1 MGVTKGSVV
10 FSCGTI
16 TRAGPHRALLT
27 VNGLVEAV
35 SPVLQVGWPIL
46 SIRVPASLETYATDV
61 SIVVAFTT
69 NICTPLMGAHSG
81 NLHPK
86 YVFTFDAV
94 WKNMKF
100 PLFCKIFRE
109 NKFIIMCTYTL
120 ISREFCLYFDF
131 TGFLLKSNERSKL
144 LRFPQCAF

>member
-86 YVFTFDAV
+86 YVLTFLTHSV
-94 WKNMKF
+94 KKHEILSHRYF
-100 PLFCKIFRE
+100 FRE
-109 NKFIIMCTYTL
+109 ISSLVTSLAKTL
-120 ISREFCLYFDF
+120 LSRNFCQKCVRVNFRNCHHQTSPSTTL
-131 TGFLLKSNERSKL
+131 
-144 LRFPQCAF
+144 CV

>member
-94 WKNMKF
+94 WKNMQF
-100 PLFCKIFRE
+100 PLFSRIFRE
-109 NKFIIMCTYTL
+109 NKFIFMHSVEKYCNCDHAQK
-120 ISREFCLYFDF
+120 IS
-131 TGFLLKSNERSKL
+131 
-144 LRFPQCAF
+144 

>member
-16 TRAGPHRALLT
+16 TRAGPHRAILT

-86 YVFTFDAV
+86 YVLTFCDAFMPLG
-94 WKNMKF
+94 KRISF
-100 PLFCKIFRE
+100 PFFNLQ
-109 NKFIIMCTYTL
+109 
-120 ISREFCLYFDF
+120 
-131 TGFLLKSNERSKL
+131 
-144 LRFPQCAF
+144 QCATAKRHF

>member
-109 NKFIIMCTYTL
+109 NKFIFMHHSVEKYCKLRSRSNNFVKSTL
-120 ISREFCLYFDF
+120 
-131 TGFLLKSNERSKL
+131 
-144 LRFPQCAF
+144 

>member
-86 YVFTFDAV
+86 YVLTFLIHSV
-94 WKNMKF
+94 KKHEIVSNSKV
-100 PLFCKIFRE
+100 FRE
-109 NKFIIMCTYTL
+109 NKY
-120 ISREFCLYFDF
+120 
-131 TGFLLKSNERSKL
+131 LL
-144 LRFPQCAF
+144 CVI